1 MEGTRIK
8 SQNLEKELKE
18 LKQQIFKAK
27 VGEHKEERRIFR
39 GKLDELKATIQE
51 VESLISISRINE
63 AKNKIQICLDTL
75 QEYKLNKNY
84 TEAISSK

>member
-1 MEGTRIK
+1 MKNSLKLSESDLERVRYDMEGTRIK

-63 AKNKIQICLDTL
+63 AKNKI
-75 QEYKLNKNY
+75 
-84 TEAISSK
+84 

>member
-1 MEGTRIK
+1 MKNSLKLSESNLERVRYDMEGTRIK

-63 AKNKIQICLDTL
+63 AKNKI
-75 QEYKLNKNY
+75 
-84 TEAISSK
+84 